1 MILATVASVISALV
15 GLTALYAFASNQRK
29 THDSKVIRDAEMMNR
44 LAAIEYQVNNNG
56 GSSMKDTVDQIW
68 KSVRK
73 LDTKLERHLGY
84 HAALGET
91 DA

>member
-15 GLTALYAFASNQRK
+15 GLTALYAFLSERTKA
-29 THDSKVIRDAEMMNR
+29 HDSKVIRDAELMNR